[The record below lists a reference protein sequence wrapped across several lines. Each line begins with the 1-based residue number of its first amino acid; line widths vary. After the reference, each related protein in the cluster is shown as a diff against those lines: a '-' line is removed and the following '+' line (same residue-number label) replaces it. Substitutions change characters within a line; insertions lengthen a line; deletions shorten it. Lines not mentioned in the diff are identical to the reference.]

1 MYLGST
7 NIMPHDFEMELFARG
22 DKYAMSGLGMLAGSY
37 LDEVLSTSSIVL
49 LIFNIFIYF
58 VGRCSLCSH

>member
-7 NIMPHDFEMELFARG
+7 NIMPHEFEMELFARG

-37 LDEVLSTSSIVL
+37 LDEVWIK
-49 LIFNIFIYF
+49 
-58 VGRCSLCSH
+58 C